1 MAEIKKG
8 LEDVTVLETRI
19 SSIDGINGILKYRG
33 IDIHEL
39 YQRSYEAISCF
50 LLTGSLSS
58 DEEIENYQ
66 QELRA
71 ERDIDEGTV
80 EVLHVCV
87 EDIEAMDALR
97 TAISYLSHC
106 DPDLNDNSLEA
117 NLRKATKLIAKFPTI
132 VATFWTIKVPDGCAG
147 DDERIPPDPTLSHAA
162 NFLYMLRGIK
172 PSAME
177 AELLEQD
184 FVVSAEHEL
193 NASTFSTRVTISTLS
208 DLHSAIISGLATLKG
223 SLHGGARLKVMLML
237 EEIGSPDRAED
248 YVIDLIAKKK
258 RVMGFGHRVYRT
270 HDPRGLILKRAAK
283 KLAEAKEDMALYNI
297 AENIEKTVMR
307 ELVEK
312 RGKKIYA
319 NVDFWSG
326 VLYKYLELPPM
337 LATALFAIGRIS
349 GWIAHC
355 LEQYSDNRLI
365 RPRARSI

>member
-1 MAEIKKG
+1 MTEVKKG

-19 SSIDGINGILKYRG
+19 SSIDGIEGILKYRG
-33 IDIHEL
+33 IDIREL
-39 YQRSYEAISCF
+39 YQRPYEAISCF

-58 DEEIENYQ
+58 NDEIQNYQ
-66 QELRA
+66 TQLRA

-80 EVLHVCV
+80 GVLHVCAPN
-87 EDIEAMDALR
+87 IEAMDALR
-97 TAISYLSHC
+97 TAVSYLSHC
-106 DPDLNDNSLEA
+106 DLDLNDNSLEA
-117 NLRKATKLIAKFPTI
+117 NIRKATNLIAKFPTI
-132 VATFWTIKVPDGCAG
+132 VATFWTIKVPNACAG
-147 DDERIPPDPTLSHAA
+147 DDERILPDPMLSHAA
-162 NFLYMLRGIK
+162 NFLYMLRGTK
-172 PSAME
+172 PDPLE

-193 NASTFSTRVTISTLS
+193 NASTFSVRVTASTLS

-237 EEIGSPDRAED
+237 DEIGSAEKAEKH
-248 YVIDLIAKKK
+248 VLDLIANKK

-270 HDPRGLILKRAAK
+270 YDPRGLILKEASK
-283 KLAEAKEDMALYNI
+283 KIAEHKGDMSWYKTAEA
-297 AENIEKTVMR
+297 IESTVMK

-312 RGKKIYA
+312 RGKSIYP
-319 NVDFWSG
+319 NVDFWAG
-326 VLYKYLELPPM
+326 VLYKYLEIPPM

-365 RPRARSI
+365 RPRARPI